1 MTEQKAKEMDELAR
15 HAQSLHKF
23 LVKNGVSRPDA
34 CDILQNAFIKVFN
47 RRETLPESLKE
58 RKAILFCEVNAHMMA
73 YFTEQRRAV
82 ERAARAGELVVYLEQ
97 TRARD
102 MSRVIEARQLLEML
116 FSEISPEQYQVFTDK
131 VLDELT
137 IREVAERLDMNVHTT
152 KTHWFRALE
161 TLKSK
166 LETIEHSGGRG
177 LIMFLIIAGILGLAK
192 NASAMVERLRR
203 FFRAIR
209 QANVLK
215 LAGMATAGAIILSP
229 PNSGASEHD
238 ASSLSHRMAMDA
250 LGAPTPL
257 KIEPNA
263 KMAGKDIVAAM
274 PSVLDVPS
282 RAVPSVPS
290 RPRVSK
296 QSTKRSVPP
305 DYLITAAMTA
315 LRDGEPQRALVLLD
329 QYVAADAAAGN
340 SGMVKT
346 LRAQTQAAIAARGK

>member
-15 HAQSLHKF
+15 HVQSLHRF
-23 LVKNGVSRPDA
+23 LAKNGVSRADA
-34 CDILQNAFIKVFN
+34 CDILQNAFINVFN
-47 RRETLPESLKE
+47 RREKLPESLE
-58 RKAILFCEVNAHMMA
+58 QRKAILFGEVNAQMMA
-73 YFTEQRRAV
+73 HFTEQRRAV
-82 ERAARAGELVVYLEQ
+82 ERAARAGELVVFLEQ

-102 MSRVIEARQLLEML
+102 MSRVIEARQLLELL

-161 TLKSK
+161 TLKAK
-166 LETIEHSGGRG
+166 LESIEHGGGRG
-177 LIMFLIIAGILGLAK
+177 LIVLLLIAAILGLAK

-209 QANVLK
+209 QAHVLK
-215 LAGMATAGAIILSP
+215 LAGMTTAGMIILLP
-229 PNSGASEHD
+229 PNSGASVHD
-238 ASSLSHRMAMDA
+238 ASSLSYGTTSNAFD
-250 LGAPTPL
+250 GPTLP
-257 KIEPNA
+257 KIEHNA
-263 KMAGKDIVAAM
+263 EKAGKGVAAAM
-274 PSVLDVPS
+274 PSVADVT
-282 RAVPSVPS
+282 PS
-290 RPRVSK
+290 RPRAPK
-296 QSTKRSVPP
+296 QSTKKRSAPP

-329 QYVAADAAAGN
+329 QYAAANAEAGN

-346 LRAQTQAAIAARGK
+346 LRAQAQAAMSTRGK